1 MLRVIVDS
9 LEPGGIGVGV
19 DNNLMANAWT
29 REQPCS
35 VDVGLDNFSVKQG
48 GGRMNDGR
56 RFPD

>member
-19 DNNLMANAWT
+19 GNNLMANAWT

-35 VDVGLDNFSVKQG
+35 VDVGLNNFSVMNKG
-48 GGRMNDGR
+48 VNDGR